1 MAEDKAPLTRPS
13 RYLTRMA
20 VFVALVAGI
29 AALLSPALYSY
40 FMGNP
45 AVNGVI
51 LAILV
56 AGIVY
61 IFRQV
66 MRLNPEVAWIE
77 RFRRNQ
83 ANLSSEDMPR
93 LLSPMATMLG
103 DRRGGR
109 VSLSA
114 MSMRTLLD
122 GIGTRLDETRETSR
136 YLIGVLVFLG
146 LLGTFYGLLETVQS
160 VSGVIGGLSAGAG
173 DAARAFEALKSRLA
187 APLSGMSTAFS
198 ASLFG
203 LAGSLVLGFLDLQAG
218 LAQNRFYNDLEEWLS
233 SYTRLSGGA
242 LGGDAGD
249 ASVPAF
255 IQALLEQTAD
265 GLENL
270 QRILGRGE
278 ESRITANTNLL
289 ALTERLGTLTDQMRA
304 EQTLLLRLAEQQVE
318 LKPVLAR
325 LAEASGG
332 ALGHDDARG
341 HLRNIETY
349 LARINEDIAQ
359 GRGEAVQEIRSEIR
373 LLARTIAALAEE
385 PQRST

>member
-1 MAEDKAPLTRPS
+1 
-13 RYLTRMA
+13 MA
-20 VFVALVAGI
+20 VFVAIVAAI
-29 AALLSPALYSY
+29 TAVLSPALYHY

-45 AVNGVI
+45 AVNGMI
-51 LAILV
+51 CGILV

-66 MRLNPEVAWIE
+66 LLLNPEVAWLE
-77 RFRRNQ
+77 SYRRNQ
-83 ANLSSEDMPR
+83 AVSTEHAPR
-93 LLSPMATMLG
+93 LLAPMATMLA

-114 MSMRTLLD
+114 VSLRTLLD

-136 YLIGVLVFLG
+136 YLIGLLVFLG

-160 VSGVIGGLSAGAG
+160 VGGVIGGLSVVAG
-173 DAARAFEALKSRLA
+173 DPARAFNDLRAHLQ
-187 APLSGMSTAFS
+187 APLGGMSTAFS

-218 LAQNRFYNDLEEWLS
+218 LAQNRFYHDLEEYLS
-233 SYTRLSGGA
+233 GYTRLSGG
-242 LGGDAGD
+242 GGAVEGGE

-265 GLENL
+265 SLENL

-278 ESRITANTNLL
+278 ESRISANTNLL
-289 ALTERLGTLTDQMRA
+289 ALTERLTTLTDQMRA

-318 LKPVLAR
+318 LRPILAR
-325 LAEASGG
+325 LADATANGP
-332 ALGHDDARG
+332 LGHDETRG
-341 HLRNIETY
+341 HLRNIEVY
-349 LARINEDIAQ
+349 LARLAEDVAQ
-359 GRGEAVQEIRSEIR
+359 GRGEATQEIRSEIR

-385 PQRST
+385 SERS